1 MTNQDLRALTD
12 VCVHCGFCLPACPTY
27 QLWGEEMDSPR
38 GRIHL
43 VQQMLDG
50 APVTPTIAGHL
61 DACLGCLAC
70 VPACPSGVRYDRIV
84 TQARVQVEDSGV
96 RTVGQKALRAG
107 IFALF
112 PHPYRLR
119 ALRGPLAFAGRIGL
133 TGSRAMRMLP
143 RPLRAMAELAPP
155 VRRRSRLPRRLSP
168 RPIGGS
174 APRPTRVVGLLTG
187 CVQSAFFSH
196 VTEATARV
204 LALAGC
210 EVVIPRRQGCC
221 GALAHH
227 SGLRRQAVRRARH
240 TIAAFERAGVDTV
253 VTDVA
258 GCGSAMKEYADL
270 LGDDPQW
277 ALRAGALAAKV
288 RDVTELLAE
297 LGGFEPGGL
306 PQPSQPMPLT
316 VAYHDACHLSNGQGV
331 RSQPRGLLRGI
342 PGLRLVSGAGADV
355 CCGSAGIYNL
365 VQPDAAAQLGA
376 RKAAALRATGADVIV
391 TGNPGC
397 ALQIA
402 AAMRRDGGPEVPVL
416 HTVELLYAAL
426 DPSGG
431 DGLLADLRLQDRH
444 DHEGKTL
451 SER

>member
-1 MTNQDLRALTD
+1 MTDQGLRALTD

-43 VQQMLDG
+43 VQQMLEG

-96 RTVGQKALRAG
+96 RTLGQKALRAG

-119 ALRGPLAFAGRIGL
+119 ALRGPLALADRIGL
-133 TGSRAMRMLP
+133 TSPRVVRRLP

-155 VRRRSRLPRRLSP
+155 VQPRARLPRRL
-168 RPIGGS
+168 
-174 APRPTRVVGLLTG
+174 APRPFGGGVSRPARVVGLLTG

-204 LALAGC
+204 LTLAGC
-210 EVVIPRRQGCC
+210 EVVIPRGQGCC

-227 SGLRRQAVRRARH
+227 SGMRRQAVRRARR
-240 TIAAFERAGVDTV
+240 TIATFERAGVEAV

-270 LGDDPQW
+270 LADDPQW
-277 ALRAGALAAKV
+277 ASRAGALAAKV
-288 RDVTELLAE
+288 RDVTELLVE
-297 LGGFEPGGL
+297 LGGFGPGRL
-306 PQPSQPMPLT
+306 PQPGRPVPLT

-331 RSQPRGLLRGI
+331 RSQPRELLRGI
-342 PGLRLVSGAGADV
+342 PGLRLVTAAGADV

-365 VQPDAAAQLGA
+365 VQPDTAAQLGA

-402 AAMRRDGGPEVPVL
+402 AAMRRDGGRDVPVL

-426 DPSGG
+426 DPTVG
-431 DGLLADLRLQDRH
+431 DRLLPEHRIQGRHGQGLRATPQ
-444 DHEGKTL
+444 
-451 SER
+451 